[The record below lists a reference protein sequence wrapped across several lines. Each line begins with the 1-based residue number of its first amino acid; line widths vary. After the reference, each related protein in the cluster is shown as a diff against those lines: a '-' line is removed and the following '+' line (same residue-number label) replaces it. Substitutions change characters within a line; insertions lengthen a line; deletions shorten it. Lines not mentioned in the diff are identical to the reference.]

1 MRDLLLL
8 LVLAVRV
15 SSFTPPLSS
24 RSPPFCQQR
33 YSRGH
38 HLLNVK
44 NDDDVYPWRL
54 QASSSDSAGPEREDL
69 EKLTVQQLKDQLRDR
84 GLKVS
89 GRKSELIDR
98 LHGAPADDNSS
109 AGGSPP
115 AAGPATTPPASNGSK
130 PKAAKTPKLAESAKA
145 TKTSSDKTKGESKKA
160 PSKASVPSAPS
171 KAKTNGKVKSKAKKS
186 RRKDSISDDDGA
198 RTAAEDLAILEEA
211 SRIAAE
217 EAIAAAEARTEE
229 ASAVAKAKA
238 KAEIEAIKP
247 KGSDAALAAT
257 TKPAASLT
265 PEEDMALAARLAKL
279 DDLGDRA
286 FEVLKNLGMV
296 EDSSTIDPA
305 SPDYDSSRDDEI
317 ADGTVYL
324 D

>member
-33 YSRGH
+33 CSRGH
-38 HLLNVK
+38 HLPNVK
-44 NDDDVYPWRL
+44 NADNVCLWRL
-54 QASSSDSAGPEREDL
+54 QASSSDSAGPEREGL

-98 LHGAPADDNSS
+98 LLGAPADDNSS

-115 AAGPATTPPASNGSK
+115 AAGPAPTPPASKGSK
-130 PKAAKTPKLAESAKA
+130 SKAAKTPKLAKSAKA
-145 TKTSSDKTKGESKKA
+145 KTSSDKIKGESKA
-160 PSKASVPSAPS
+160 PSTASVSSAPS
-171 KAKTNGKVKSKAKKS
+171 EAKTNSKVKSKSKKS
-186 RRKDSISDDDGA
+186 TNKASISDDDDV

-247 KGSDAALAAT
+247 KGSDAALPAT

-317 ADGTVYL
+317 ADGTVFL